1 MELRCV
7 AGCILRVRASCVL
20 GLYRSMPL
28 SPMSSLS
35 PFSQGPDRWSPSEI
49 VHGVLILA
57 HLHAL
62 ATFVFGVGLHPE
74 LDLQT
79 DVPTSERQC
88 EGRLLD
94 PAREMDARQRQWLES
109 TIQR

>member
-1 MELRCV
+1 MSDGVNPFVMHCHVVLR
-7 AGCILRVRASCVL
+7 LVL
-20 GLYRSMPL
+20 
-28 SPMSSLS
+28 SSSVTL
-35 PFSQGPDRWSPSEI
+35 PQGPERWSPPEI

-62 ATFVFGVGLHPE
+62 ASFVFGVGLHPE

-79 DVPTSERQC
+79 DAPTSERR
-88 EGRLLD
+88 EGRPLD
-94 PAREMDARQRQWLES
+94 PAGEMDARQRQWLES